1 LARCAVLCP
10 HMPMCSRGVAHDD
23 ADLRLTCQWPSLLRL
38 LRLSTYSETGLRSLF
53 MTELDK
59 RLEQQQRA
67 AGHANLFNLGAPL
80 FSAYPS
86 IDTRPAD
93 YVGDRVRVR
102 AARRWDAHG
111 LYCRRDSTLNA
122 EVPLHHAAL
131 GAVVLVPPARVA
143 HRYIPVLV
151 VCVLRPKYRRAT

>member
-1 LARCAVLCP
+1 
-10 HMPMCSRGVAHDD
+10 
-23 ADLRLTCQWPSLLRL
+23 
-38 LRLSTYSETGLRSLF
+38 

-67 AGHANLFNLGAPL
+67 AGHANAADEKLDLFLKRRANLFNLGAPL

-102 AARRWDAHG
+102 LSAFLQAGSTQRFPPCSTRVRR
-111 LYCRRDSTLNA
+111 CRRGCVQRSCTTASQGGGRARTRASSTSSESTGGRDLR
-122 EVPLHHAAL
+122 
-131 GAVVLVPPARVA
+131 GVA
-143 HRYIPVLV
+143 SEPTRE
-151 VCVLRPKYRRAT
+151 RRTSRI